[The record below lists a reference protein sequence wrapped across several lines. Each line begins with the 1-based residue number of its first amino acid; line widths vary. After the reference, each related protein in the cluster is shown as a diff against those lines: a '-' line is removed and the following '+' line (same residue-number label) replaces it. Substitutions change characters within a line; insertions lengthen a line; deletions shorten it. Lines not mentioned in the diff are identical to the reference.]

1 MHEFMLSC
9 DNILV
14 FVHQIH
20 VDISFEQLT
29 INWFSSCAGF
39 PLVQVFLVL
48 SCKSFR
54 LSSMVPRSFTYSG
67 LFRGAKYIFISG
79 S

>member
-14 FVHQIH
+14 LVHQIH

-39 PLVQVFLVL
+39 PGTFLQE
-48 SCKSFR
+48 FQA
-54 LSSMVPRSFTYSG
+54 FIY
-67 LFRGAKYIFISG
+67 GAL
-79 S
+79 